1 MKESHARSVL
11 KGITWRITAMMD
23 TVTIAWLV
31 TADVTTALKIGSI
44 EWITKIMLYYVHERI
59 WGRIDWAKSQKEAH
73 HRSFLKGVTWRAT
86 GSIDTTM
93 ISWLVTGRPSSAFKI
108 GGIEVITKITL
119 FYLHERVWAQ
129 IPWGK
134 ESMEYYASL
143 Q

>member
-1 MKESHARSVL
+1 MKESHARSVV
-11 KGITWRITAMMD
+11 KGISWRITAMMD

-31 TADVTTALKIGSI
+31 TGDVTTALKIGSI
-44 EWITKIMLYYVHERI
+44 EWITKIMLYYLHERI
-59 WGRIDWAKSQKEAH
+59 WGRVAWGKSAKDAH
-73 HRSFLKGVTWRAT
+73 RRSFLKGVTWRAT

-93 ISWLVTGRPSSAFKI
+93 ISWIVTGRPSSAFKI

-134 ESMEYYASL
+134 EELLVA
-143 Q
+143 